1 MNGMQATLAVAVG
14 AFWWRSDRL
23 RLANR
28 RKRKFLEVIDP
39 QPRHDRLRRM
49 RRLRR
54 LFASIGRSPERATT
68 RLTSQKHH
76 ATNVMRVHERVR
88 KGRR

>member
-14 AFWWRSDRL
+14 AFGWRSDRL

-39 QPRHDRLRRM
+39 QSRHDRLRRM
-49 RRLRR
+49 RRWRR
-54 LFASIGRSPERATT
+54 LFASIATSPNRAAS
-68 RLTSQKHH
+68 RLTSAEDH

-88 KGRR
+88 KGRP